1 MKRIIFLA
9 LLIGAFSLQS
19 YGQLQYGAKAGLMTA
34 SSNLDKSITD
44 LPTSTDYD
52 ELEMQAKN
60 AKAGFQVGFFGRLT
74 VLGVYV
80 QPELMFSSTNSR
92 IEVTKHYSDAT
103 QDPENYV
110 KTQSF
115 KKIDIPLLIGG
126 KFGPLRVQAGPV
138 GSFMLSETSAI
149 EAALD
154 EDQVEEKF
162 NSATWGYQ
170 VGIGADFFD
179 FLTLDLKYEGSLS
192 ALGDDVEIAGEPY
205 SLDSRTNQFILTA
218 GIFF

>member
-9 LLIGAFSLQS
+9 ILIGAFSLQS
-19 YGQLQYGAKAGLMTA
+19 YSQLQFGAKAGLMTA
-34 SSNLDKSITD
+34 SSNLDKNITD
-44 LPTSTDYD
+44 LPTNTDYG
-52 ELEMQAKN
+52 ELEMEAKN
-60 AKAGFQVGFFGRLT
+60 AKAGFQAGFFGRLT

-92 IEVTKHYSDAT
+92 IQVKKLSNDEVIEKQT
-103 QDPENYV
+103 

-126 KFGPLRVQAGPV
+126 KFGPLRIQAGPV
-138 GSFMLSETSAI
+138 GSFMLDEKSAI
-149 EAALD
+149 EAAID
-154 EDQVEEKF
+154 ETEVKEKF

-170 VGIGADFFD
+170 VGVGADFFN
-179 FLTLDLKYEGSLS
+179 FLTLDLKYEGNLS
-192 ALGDDVEIAGEPY
+192 ALGDNVKIAGEPY
-205 SLDSRTNQFILTA
+205 PLDSRTSQFIFTA